1 MHPTLLSLLFSLSCL
16 LTLSAQETLP
26 VIPLPQQMERLEG
39 AFILSTGTRIATA
52 PEAED
57 FHGVAGQLAEFIREQ
72 SGLLLVPE
80 AEGTTNYNTI
90 LFSKDSTISDREGY
104 ILDVRTYGIHIRAR
118 EASGAFYAVQT
129 LRQLLP
135 MAINAPNTG
144 LSWTIPATHIVDA
157 PRFPYRGM
165 HLDVGRHYYPTD
177 FIKKYI
183 DLLAA
188 YKINRFHWHLTE
200 DQGWRIEINQYPRLQ
215 EIAAFRPETLVGHME
230 DTPRRYDGKRYGG
243 FYTQNEIRE
252 IVRYAADRHITII
265 PEIEM
270 PGHALAAL
278 AAYPELSCTG
288 GPFEVAR
295 EWGVFEDVFCTK
307 EATFTFLENVLTE
320 VMALFPGEYIH
331 IGGDEC
337 PKTRWKSCSHC
348 QSVMAREGL
357 RDEQELQ
364 SWFIRR
370 IERFVNSKG
379 RKIMG
384 WDEILEGG
392 LAPNAAVMSW
402 RGVSGGIA
410 AAKQGHPVVMTPTSH
425 CYFDYYQS
433 KNPGEPLAI
442 GGYLPLEKVYAYE
455 PVPEELSEQESR
467 FILGAQGNVW
477 TEYMPASHRVEYMA
491 FPRAFALAELTW
503 TSAALKNYDNFLQR
517 LHVHLSRYQDKPL
530 NYARSVYEI
539 RTAVSREEGQAAA
552 LTLSTLRPGSIIRY
566 TTDGIDPGNSD
577 DIYAAPIPLL
587 ADMTIKA
594 AVFDQFKSISPVFS
608 MDYRHHLGVGAN
620 ISLSQEPSKYY
631 NLGGAEALI
640 NGVIG
645 HPRQFDDHEW
655 LGWSGKD
662 LEIVIALDSIRTIS
676 QMDLRFHFS
685 PGQWIYLPRALALAV
700 SLDGQKYRTVY
711 SNRKLPSETTGRVWT
726 WPLTWKKK
734 VSAQYIRLQ
743 VQRYGLIPPG
753 KPGSG
758 NEAWLFMDEIQLR

>member
-1 MHPTLLSLLFSLSCL
+1 MHLTLLTLLFSLSCL
-16 LTLSAQETLP
+16 FTLNAQETLP
-26 VIPLPQQMERLEG
+26 IIPLPKHMERLEG
-39 AFILSTGTRIATA
+39 AFILSAGTRIGTA
-52 PEAED
+52 PGSAGLQ
-57 FHGVAGQLAEFIREQ
+57 GVAAQLAEFLREE
-72 SGLLLVPE
+72 SGLQLQIE
-80 AEGTTNYNTI
+80 ADVTTNYNTI
-90 LFSKDSTISDREGY
+90 LFSIDSTISDQEGY
-104 ILDVRTYGIHIRAR
+104 LLDVRTFGIQIRAR

-135 MAINAPNTG
+135 TTFGALHAAP
-144 LSWTIPATHIVDA
+144 SWTIPATRIEDA

-165 HLDVGRHYYPTD
+165 HLDVGRHFYPTD

-183 DLLAA
+183 DLLAT

-200 DQGWRIEINQYPRLQ
+200 DQGWRIEISQYPRLQ
-215 EIAAFRPETLVGHME
+215 EIAAFRPETLVGHLE

-243 FYTQNEIRE
+243 FYTREEIRE

-278 AAYPELSCTG
+278 SAYPELSCTG
-288 GPFEVAR
+288 GPFEAAR
-295 EWGVFEDVFCTK
+295 EWGVFDDVFCTK
-307 EATFTFLENVLTE
+307 EATFEFLENVLTE

-348 QSVMAREGL
+348 QSVMIREGL
-357 RDEQELQ
+357 RDEHELQ

-379 RKIMG
+379 RKIIG

-402 RGVSGGIA
+402 RGVSGGVA

-477 TEYMPASHRVEYMA
+477 TEYMPTSHKVEYMA

-503 TSAALKNYDNFLQR
+503 TPAAQKNYASFLQR
-517 LHVHLSRYQDKPL
+517 LHVHLTRYQDKPL
-530 NYARSVYEI
+530 NYAQSVYEI
-539 RTAVSREEGQAAA
+539 RPSVSREEGQAAA
-552 LTLSTLRPGSIIRY
+552 LRLSTLRPASLIRF
-566 TTDGIDPGNSD
+566 TTDGRDPGTSD
-577 DIYAAPIPLL
+577 ETYDRPIPLQT
-587 ADMTIKA
+587 DMTIKA
-594 AVFDQFKSISPVFS
+594 AVFDRHKTVSPIFS
-608 MDYRHHLGVGAN
+608 MDYRHHLGVGAK
-620 ISLSQEPSKYY
+620 ISLRPEPSKQY
-631 NLGGAEALI
+631 NLGGADALI

-662 LEIVIALDSIRTIS
+662 VEIIIAPDSIRALS
-676 QMDLRFHFS
+676 QMDLHFHYS
-685 PGQWIYLPRALALAV
+685 PGQWIYLPRSLELSV
-700 SLDGQKYRTVY
+700 SVDGQKYRTVY
-711 SNRKLPSETTGRVWT
+711 TNRKLPTETAGRVLA

-734 VSAQYIRLQ
+734 IAAQYIRLK

-753 KPGSG
+753 KPGEG